1 MTPLVLGAAWAGL
14 ALAAAWRRR
23 PPPAR
28 VRARASSARVA
39 TAAAPASWAPVV
51 PPAPASSARVGT
63 AAPGAAPAAGGAA
76 AGRRP
81 DVLAALGGVVLAAAR
96 GVGIAAPPPA
106 GCSSRSG
113 IAPAAPAAPA
123 GGPSPRAVGAAA
135 LAVAASAVVALPLA
149 PLVALAAWGVP
160 RHRARAA
167 ERRRLQRLES
177 ALPEAVDLL
186 VLAVGA
192 GCNVPLA
199 VAAAGRRGSG
209 PLAAELR
216 RVAAEVECGRRLA
229 DALDDLPA
237 VAGEPTRGLAGV
249 LAGCERYGTPVL
261 PALHRLAD
269 EVRVQR
275 QRRAEAAAR
284 RVPVTLLFPLVVC
297 ILPAFA
303 LLTVAPLVAGALREL
318 RL

>member
-1 MTPLVLGAAWAGL
+1 MVTVLALGGAWTALALLAAWGH
-14 ALAAAWRRR
+14 R

-28 VRARASSARVA
+28 VRRLLPPPRTRAGPDAL
-39 TAAAPASWAPVV
+39 
-51 PPAPASSARVGT
+51 
-63 AAPGAAPAAGGAA
+63 AA
-76 AGRRP
+76 AGRL
-81 DVLAALGGVVLAAAR
+81 VLRALAR
-96 GVGIAAPPPA
+96 FRGD
-106 GCSSRSG
+106 RR
-113 IAPAAPAAPA
+113 PAAPSAASARAA
-123 GGPSPRAVGAAA
+123 GANAIAVVVAAA
-135 LAVAASAVVALPLA
+135 VAVPLVPLAVAA
-149 PLVALAAWGVP
+149 AWGLP

-167 ERRRLQRLES
+167 ERRRLLLLEA
-177 ALPEAVDLL
+177 ALPETVDLL

-199 VAAAGRRGSG
+199 LAAAGRRGGG

-216 RVAAEVECGRRLA
+216 RLSDEVACGRRLV
-229 DALDDLPA
+229 DALDELPA
-237 VAGEPTRGLAGV
+237 VAGEPTRALAGV
-249 LAGCERYGTPVL
+249 LARCERYGAPVL

-284 RVPVTLLFPLVVC
+284 RVPVALLFPLVVC

-303 LLTVAPLVAGALREL
+303 LLTVAPLIAGALREL

>member
-1 MTPLVLGAAWAGL
+1 VTALLLGAAWAGL
-14 ALAAAWRRR
+14 ALGVAWRHR

-28 VRARASSARVA
+28 ARALAPLRRRDCRSRPDVVA
-39 TAAAPASWAPVV
+39 T
-51 PPAPASSARVGT
+51 VGRIVLRAT
-63 AAPGAAPAAGGAA
+63 RGGGAPGAA
-76 AGRRP
+76 
-81 DVLAALGGVVLAAAR
+81 V
-96 GVGIAAPPPA
+96 PA
-106 GCSSRSG
+106 G
-113 IAPAAPAAPA
+113 PA
-123 GGPSPRAVGAAA
+123 RRVGAVAVA
-135 LAVAASAVVALPLA
+135 VAVAAAVALPLA
-149 PLVALAAWGVP
+149 ALVAFGGWALP
-160 RHRARAA
+160 RHRERAA
-167 ERRRLQRLES
+167 ERRRLRRLEA
-177 ALPEAVDLL
+177 ALPETVDLL

-216 RVAAEVECGRRLA
+216 RIAADTARGRRLA
-229 DALDDLPA
+229 DALDALPVA
-237 VAGEPTRGLAGV
+237 AGEPTRALAGV
-249 LAGCERYGTPVL
+249 LSRCERYGTPVL

-269 EVRVQR
+269 EVRLQC

>member
-1 MTPLVLGAAWAGL
+1 MLLGASWASLVLVVAR
-14 ALAAAWRRR
+14 RRR

-28 VRARASSARVA
+28 ARALAGPGTRRRREERGAGPDLLAILGAVVRRRFP
-39 TAAAPASWAPVV
+39 TAQDGRPT
-51 PPAPASSARVGT
+51 PPACA
-63 AAPGAAPAAGGAA
+63 
-76 AGRRP
+76 
-81 DVLAALGGVVLAAAR
+81 
-96 GVGIAAPPPA
+96 
-106 GCSSRSG
+106 
-113 IAPAAPAAPA
+113 
-123 GGPSPRAVGAAA
+123 RAVGA
-135 LAVAASAVVALPLA
+135 VTVAVVVCLVVAPTLA
-149 PLVALAAWGVP
+149 PIIVVAGVVVP
-160 RHRARAA
+160 RSRARAA
-167 ERRRLQRLES
+167 ERRRLRSLEA
-177 ALPEAVDLL
+177 ALPDTVDLL

-199 VAAAGRRGSG
+199 LAAAGRRGSG
-209 PLAAELR
+209 VLAAELR
-216 RVAAEVECGRRLA
+216 QVMADVGRGRRLA

-237 VAGEPTRGLAGV
+237 RAGEPTRALAAV

-269 EVRVQR
+269 EVRLQR

-284 RVPVTLLFPLVVC
+284 RVPVTLLFPLVLC

>member
-1 MTPLVLGAAWAGL
+1 MALSLGAAWTGFVL
-14 ALAAAWRRR
+14 VAAWRHR

-28 VRARASSARVA
+28 ARALLPPA
-39 TAAAPASWAPVV
+39 TA
-51 PPAPASSARVGT
+51 RF
-63 AAPGAAPAAGGAA
+63 
-76 AGRRP
+76 RP
-81 DVLAALGGVVLAAAR
+81 DVLGAVGRAVLLVAAR
-96 GVGIAAPPPA
+96 GRP
-106 GCSSRSG
+106 
-113 IAPAAPAAPA
+113 
-123 GGPSPRAVGAAA
+123 GGADGRVRSPRAVGAATIA
-135 LAVAASAVVALPLA
+135 VVAAAAVALPLA
-149 PLVALAAWGVP
+149 AVVAFAWWAVP
-160 RHRARAA
+160 RHRARSA
-167 ERRRLQRLES
+167 ERRRVQGLES
-177 ALPEAVDLL
+177 ALPETVDLL

-216 RVAAEVECGRRLA
+216 RVAGEVARGRRLA
-229 DALDDLPA
+229 DALDELPEL
-237 VAGEPTRGLAGV
+237 AGEPTRLLAGV
-249 LAGCERYGTPVL
+249 LARCERYGTPAL
-261 PALHRLAD
+261 PALRRLAD

>member
-1 MTPLVLGAAWAGL
+1 MTGPLTGALLGASWASLVLVAAG
-14 ALAAAWRRR
+14 RRR

-28 VRARASSARVA
+28 ARALVEPGIRRRRHERGPRPNLLAILG
-39 TAAAPASWAPVV
+39 AAVLRRL
-51 PPAPASSARVGT
+51 PAPARHVAAT
-63 AAPGAAPAAGGAA
+63 AFVPPSPTSTGHDGPTAPNAA
-76 AGRRP
+76 AQ
-81 DVLAALGGVVLAAAR
+81 
-96 GVGIAAPPPA
+96 
-106 GCSSRSG
+106 
-113 IAPAAPAAPA
+113 
-123 GGPSPRAVGAAA
+123 AVGALTVAALVA
-135 LAVAASAVVALPLA
+135 LAVAPPLA
-149 PLVALAAWGVP
+149 PMVVTIGVVVP
-160 RHRARAA
+160 RSRARTA
-167 ERRRLQRLES
+167 ERRRLRALEA
-177 ALPEAVDLL
+177 ALPDTVDLL

-199 VAAAGRRGSG
+199 LAAAGRRGTG
-209 PLAAELR
+209 VLAAELR
-216 RVAAEVECGRRLA
+216 RVSADVERGRRLA

-237 VAGEPTRGLAGV
+237 RAGEPTRALAGV

-269 EVRVQR
+269 EVRLQR

-284 RVPVTLLFPLVVC
+284 RVPVTLLFPLVLC

>member
-1 MTPLVLGAAWAGL
+1 MTALVLGGAWTAL
-14 ALAAAWRRR
+14 ALGVAWRLR

-28 VRARASSARVA
+28 SRALLPPTAGAGRPRPDVVAALGRALLGLAGRRR
-39 TAAAPASWAPVV
+39 P
-51 PPAPASSARVGT
+51 
-63 AAPGAAPAAGGAA
+63 GGAA
-76 AGRRP
+76 APLHSPR
-81 DVLAALGGVVLAAAR
+81 AAGAAQP
-96 GVGIAAPPPA
+96 VH
-106 GCSSRSG
+106 
-113 IAPAAPAAPA
+113 
-123 GGPSPRAVGAAA
+123 SPRAVGAAA
-135 LAVAASAVVALPLA
+135 IAVVVAAAVALPLA
-149 PLVALAAWGVP
+149 VVVAFASWAVP
-160 RHRARAA
+160 RHRARSA
-167 ERRRLQRLES
+167 ERRRAQRLES
-177 ALPEAVDLL
+177 ALPETVDLL

-192 GCNVPLA
+192 GCNVALA

-216 RVAAEVECGRRLA
+216 RIAGEVAHGRRLA
-229 DALDDLPA
+229 DALDELPE
-237 VAGEPTRGLAGV
+237 VAGEPTRSLAGV
-249 LAGCERYGTPVL
+249 LARCERYGTPAL
-261 PALHRLAD
+261 PALRRLAD

>member
-1 MTPLVLGAAWAGL
+1 MGGTGGVPAVTALALGAAWAGFVVV
-14 ALAAAWRRR
+14 AAWRHR

-28 VRARASSARVA
+28 ARALLPEATAHPRPDLLAVLGRALLRVA
-39 TAAAPASWAPVV
+39 VRRRPT
-51 PPAPASSARVGT
+51 
-63 AAPGAAPAAGGAA
+63 GAAPE
-76 AGRRP
+76 P
-81 DVLAALGGVVLAAAR
+81 AL
-96 GVGIAAPPPA
+96 
-106 GCSSRSG
+106 
-113 IAPAAPAAPA
+113 
-123 GGPSPRAVGAAA
+123 SPRAVGAAA
-135 LAVAASAVVALPLA
+135 VAVAAAAAVALPLGA
-149 PLVALAAWGVP
+149 VVAFAWWAVP
-160 RHRARAA
+160 RHRARSA
-167 ERRRLQRLES
+167 ERRRVQRLES
-177 ALPEAVDLL
+177 ALPETVDLL

-216 RVAAEVECGRRLA
+216 RVAGEVARGRRLA
-229 DALDDLPA
+229 DALDELPE
-237 VAGEPTRGLAGV
+237 VAGEPARSLAGV
-249 LAGCERYGTPVL
+249 LSRCERYGTPAL
-261 PALHRLAD
+261 PALRRLAD

>member
-1 MTPLVLGAAWAGL
+1 VRTTGAPAVTALALGGGWAALVLAV
-14 ALAAAWRRR
+14 AWRLR

-28 VRARASSARVA
+28 ARALL
-39 TAAAPASWAPVV
+39 P
-51 PPAPASSARVGT
+51 T
-63 AAPGAAPAAGGAA
+63 AAPGR
-76 AGRRP
+76 RRP
-81 DVLAALGGVVLAAAR
+81 DVVAALGRALLRLAEGRRPPGAR
-96 GVGIAAPPPA
+96 APV
-106 GCSSRSG
+106 R
-113 IAPAAPAAPA
+113 
-123 GGPSPRAVGAAA
+123 SPRAVGAGAIA
-135 LAVAASAVVALPLA
+135 VVAAAAVALPLA
-149 PLVALAAWGVP
+149 AAVAFAWWAVP
-160 RHRARAA
+160 RHRARSA
-167 ERRRLQRLES
+167 ERRRAQRLES
-177 ALPEAVDLL
+177 ALPETVDLL

-192 GCNVPLA
+192 GCNVALA

-216 RVAAEVECGRRLA
+216 RIAGEVAHGRRLA
-229 DALDDLPA
+229 DALDELPE
-237 VAGEPTRGLAGV
+237 VAGEPTRSLAGV
-249 LAGCERYGTPVL
+249 LARCERYGTPAL
-261 PALHRLAD
+261 PALRRLAD